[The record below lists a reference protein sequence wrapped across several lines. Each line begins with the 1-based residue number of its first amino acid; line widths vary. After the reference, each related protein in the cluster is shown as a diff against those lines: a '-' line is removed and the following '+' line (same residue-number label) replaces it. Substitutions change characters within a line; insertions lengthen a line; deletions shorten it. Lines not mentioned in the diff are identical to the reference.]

1 MASLT
6 MNTSVILNDPGHWDY
21 FVSHAQKD
29 GAVLAEGIW
38 SHMIY
43 VEKKTCWLDVKM
55 DERDEA
61 AMKEGVQNSKF
72 FLTIVSETYF
82 ERPFC
87 IKELEWAMEYKKP
100 MVVVIDVK
108 LKNDIGRLL
117 NKCPEDLR
125 NIGNINFIDLNRG
138 DREYWE

>member
-6 MNTSVILNDPGHWDY
+6 KNTSVILNDPGHWDY

-29 GAVLAEGIW
+29 GAVFAEGIW

-72 FLTIVSETYF
+72 L
-82 ERPFC
+82 
-87 IKELEWAMEYKKP
+87 
-100 MVVVIDVK
+100 
-108 LKNDIGRLL
+108 G
-117 NKCPEDLR
+117 
-125 NIGNINFIDLNRG
+125 
-138 DREYWE
+138 

>member
-6 MNTSVILNDPGHWDY
+6 KNTSVILNDPGQWDY
-21 FVSHAQKD
+21 FISHAQKD

-100 MVVVIDVK
+100 MVDQKTVRVAE
-108 LKNDIGRLL
+108 G
-117 NKCPEDLR
+117 CP
-125 NIGNINFIDLNRG
+125 
-138 DREYWE
+138 